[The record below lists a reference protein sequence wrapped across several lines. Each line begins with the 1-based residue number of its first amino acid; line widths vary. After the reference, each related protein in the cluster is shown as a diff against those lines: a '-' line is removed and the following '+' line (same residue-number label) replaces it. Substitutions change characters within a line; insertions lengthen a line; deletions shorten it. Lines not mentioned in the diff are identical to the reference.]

1 MSLFD
6 GARLAAVDTETT
18 GFDPA
23 QGHGLVEVAS
33 VAIEDGRIGGTW
45 SSLVRPGRPIPP
57 EATAIHHITDTMV
70 SSAPPAGEVA
80 EGLHGACCDR
90 TLVFHNAAF
99 DLPFLA
105 AMMREAGRPPL
116 LAPVID
122 TLGLARGL
130 FDMGGNGLGA
140 LATRLGLPAETS
152 HRALGDALTTA
163 RLLLVLGERWEREK
177 GVRSVAELAAASQD
191 VLRLTNRRMRG

>member
-1 MSLFD
+1 MVR
-6 GARLAAVDTETT
+6 GAPAA
-18 GFDPA
+18 A
-23 QGHGLVEVAS
+23 EVA
-33 VAIEDGRIGGTW
+33 
-45 SSLVRPGRPIPP
+45 
-57 EATAIHHITDTMV
+57 
-70 SSAPPAGEVA
+70 AGVVERC
-80 EGLHGACCDR
+80 EGR

-99 DLPFLA
+99 DLPFIA
-105 AMMREAGRPPL
+105 ALMRRTGRPPL
-116 LAPVID
+116 LGPVVD

-130 FDMGGNGLGA
+130 FDIGGNALGA
-140 LATRLGLPAETS
+140 LAARLELPAETS